1 MLSFWMNLSKNQWVD
16 LVRPQIIMMKTPLGK
31 KIAKNFVSQ
40 VVSRSDEFLLEKDIA
55 TVFPL
60 FTPEGEKLW
69 APGWTYTNLMGA
81 AELKP
86 DDVFLTD
93 THDHK
98 STQAIWIVL
107 DYDTG
112 KHYVSY
118 YKIEPEQKVGKIT
131 VQCFEQS
138 PSVTLVR
145 VTYQYIGLSEFG
157 NQFVAG
163 FTKEAFAEFIDAWRS
178 LLRDY
183 FLKHP

>member
-1 MLSFWMNLSKNQWVD
+1 MTED
-16 LVRPQIIMMKTPLGK
+16 
-31 KIAKNFVSQ
+31 FVSQ
-40 VVSRSDEFLLEKDIA
+40 VVSHSEEFSLEKDIA

-69 APGWTYTNLMGA
+69 APGWTYTNLIGSV
-81 AELKP
+81 ELKP
-86 DDVFLTD
+86 DYVFLTD

-98 STQAIWIVL
+98 STQAIWIVS
-107 DYDTG
+107 DYNAD

-138 PSVTLVR
+138 PSATRVR
-145 VTYQYIGLSEFG
+145 VTYKYIGLSDLG

-163 FTKEAFAEFIDAWRS
+163 FTKEVFSEFINGWRI
-178 LLRDY
+178 LLNDY
-183 FLKHP
+183 FEKQS

>member
-1 MLSFWMNLSKNQWVD
+1 M
-16 LVRPQIIMMKTPLGK
+16 
-31 KIAKNFVSQ
+31 AKDFISQAVSH
-40 VVSRSDEFLLEKDIA
+40 SEEFLLEKDAA

-69 APGWTYTNLMGA
+69 APGWSYTNLIGS

-98 STQAIWIVL
+98 STQAIWIVS
-107 DYDTG
+107 DYDANQ
-112 KHYVSY
+112 HYVSY
-118 YKIEPEQKVGKIT
+118 YKIEPEQKIGKIT

-138 PSVTLVR
+138 PSATRVR
-145 VTYQYIGLSEFG
+145 VTYKYTSLSASG

-163 FTKEAFAEFIDAWRS
+163 FTKEVFSEFIGTWRS

-183 FLKHP
+183 FGKQA

>member
-1 MLSFWMNLSKNQWVD
+1 MTQD
-16 LVRPQIIMMKTPLGK
+16 
-31 KIAKNFVSQ
+31 FVSQ
-40 VVSRSDEFLLEKDIA
+40 VVFQSKEFLLERDIA

-69 APGWTYTNLMGA
+69 APGWTYTNLIGST
-81 AELKP
+81 ELKP

-98 STQAIWIVL
+98 FSQAIWIVS
-107 DYDTG
+107 DYDAS

-131 VQCFEQS
+131 VQCFEKT

-145 VTYQYIGLSEFG
+145 VTYKYIGLSDSG

-163 FTKEAFAEFIDAWRS
+163 FTKEAFAEFIGVWHT

-183 FLKHP
+183 FLKNP

>member
-1 MLSFWMNLSKNQWVD
+1 MIKDF
-16 LVRPQIIMMKTPLGK
+16 I
-31 KIAKNFVSQ
+31 SQ
-40 VVSRSDEFLLEKDIA
+40 VVSHSEEFLLEKEIV

-69 APGWTYTNLMGA
+69 APGWSYTNLIGS

-86 DDVFLTD
+86 DDVFLTH

-98 STQAIWIVL
+98 SAQAIWIVS
-107 DYDTG
+107 DYDAD

-118 YKIEPEQKVGKIT
+118 YKIEPGQKVGKIT

-138 PSVTLVR
+138 PTTTLVR
-145 VTYQYIGLSEFG
+145 VTYQYTGLSDSG

-163 FTKEAFAEFIDAWRS
+163 FTKEAFSEFIGVWQS
-178 LLRDY
+178 LLCDY
-183 FLKHP
+183 FGKQAEQTKRRSIHGNPHRATRKSPRPR

>member
-1 MLSFWMNLSKNQWVD
+1 MTKD
-16 LVRPQIIMMKTPLGK
+16 
-31 KIAKNFVSQ
+31 FVSQ
-40 VVSRSDEFLLEKDIA
+40 VVSHTEEFLLEKHIA
-55 TVFPL
+55 IVFPL

-69 APGWTYTNLMGA
+69 APGWTYTNLIGST
-81 AELKP
+81 ELKP

-98 STQAIWIVL
+98 SAQAIWIAS
-107 DYDTG
+107 DYDAS

-138 PSVTLVR
+138 PSVTRVK
-145 VTYQYIGLSEFG
+145 VTYKYIGLSDSG

-163 FTKEAFAEFIDAWRS
+163 FTKESFTEFIGVWRS
-178 LLRDY
+178 LLCDY
-183 FLKHP
+183 FLKYS